1 MCVQQEPRSTWYLDS
16 ACSNHMTGSKEF
28 FVSLGEGYTS
38 KVKLGDGKFH
48 DIKGKGVVAVESK
61 GGNSKL
67 IYDVHYVLGLATNL
81 LSLGQLSRKGY
92 KINFDDDEGKIID
105 KKNNSIVAKVKM
117 NSKNVFPLIM
127 PLAEN
132 FAFKTEKI
140 VEAYLWHLIYGHLN
154 YNGLKLLKDKNMVLG
169 LPPSAKLNQ
178 VCEGYIYGK
187 MHRLPFPKTAWRA
200 RAP

>member
-1 MCVQQEPRSTWYLDS
+1 MSVQQEPRSTWYLDS

-28 FVSLGEGYTS
+28 FMSLDEGYTS
-38 KVKLGDGKFH
+38 KVKIGDGKLH

-67 IYDVHYVLGLATNL
+67 IYDVHVVPSLAANL
-81 LSLGQLSRKGY
+81 LSLGQLLKKGY
-92 KINFDDDEGKIID
+92 KINFDDDEGTIID

-117 NSKNVFPLIM
+117 NSKNVFPLTM

-140 VEAYLWHLIYGHLN
+140 DEAYLWHLRYGHLN

-169 LPPSAKLNQ
+169 LPPIAKLNQ
-178 VCEGYIYGK
+178 VCEGCIYGK

-200 RAP
+200 